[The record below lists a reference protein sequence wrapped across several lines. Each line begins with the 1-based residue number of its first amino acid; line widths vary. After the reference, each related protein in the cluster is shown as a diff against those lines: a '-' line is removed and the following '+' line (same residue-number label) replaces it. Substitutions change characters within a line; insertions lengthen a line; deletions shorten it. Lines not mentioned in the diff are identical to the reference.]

1 MPPSWPCQSSAII
14 AVVQNTEEVP
24 VAAWIVGLG
33 FIGLEVYFFGTL
45 LRAWIRDRRANAV
58 SKCLEL
64 R

>member
-1 MPPSWPCQSSAII
+1 MPPCWPSQSSTII

-45 LRAWIRDRRANAV
+45 LRAWIRDRRANVA
-58 SKCLEL
+58 SKCREP